1 MKKKKR
7 MAACLAGAL
16 VMSSVI
22 VPGQAS
28 VKAEGKSLTEGL
40 VASYDFNDGQLA
52 NGVDGQGQAKAIVTG
67 LKDYSGQPVFE
78 AGDKDKGQAIR
89 LGEYGLQLN
98 QKNLGDNF
106 TVSMWLKPDGVF
118 DKNEAVLFLGYHSP
132 EKWLAVAGPEPAG
145 SATCKFWTNGSG
157 NNQSF
162 GWAGFGNFDIDAN
175 WHCLTVT
182 GSNDGVTAYLDGK
195 AVGSGG
201 SIAPLTGDN
210 QDIYLSLIHI

>member
-1 MKKKKR
+1 MKKKKL

-16 VMSSVI
+16 VMSSII

-52 NGVDGQGQAKAIVTG
+52 NGVDGQGQAKAVVTG

-78 AGDKDKGQAIR
+78 AGDKDKGQAVR

-132 EKWLAVAGPEPAG
+132 EKWLAVAGTGDGRKCNLQVLGPMEA
-145 SATCKFWTNGSG
+145 ATTR
-157 NNQSF
+157 
-162 GWAGFGNFDIDAN
+162 A
-175 WHCLTVT
+175 
-182 GSNDGVTAYLDGK
+182 LDGQDS
-195 AVGSGG
+195 VTL
-201 SIAPLTGDN
+201 ILMRTGTV
-210 QDIYLSLIHI
+210 

>member
-175 WHCLTVT
+175 WHGLTVT
-182 GSNDGVTAYLDGK
+182 GSNDGVTAYLD
-195 AVGSGG
+195 
-201 SIAPLTGDN
+201 
-210 QDIYLSLIHI
+210 